1 MDIRKIRE
9 NLGRIKV
16 YYLKGDTLRALAAA
30 IMALKDL
37 ARAGVA
43 PSMDVRGPLRE
54 GIQLLARD
62 KDVKRLHKTPLMYQP
77 GQERALLTV
86 LAAVYKQLEEE
97 AGREDHDAALERKRR
112 LDQALNVGQKLLAQK
127 KVSEADASF
136 QEALTHY
143 RDEHRIFQLIGKW
156 LLDAGQPRRSLS
168 YLKKAVEV
176 EPGNPVARDLLEA
189 ASRARETD
197 GAPAA

>member
-37 ARAGVA
+37 VRAGST
-43 PSMDVRGPLRE
+43 PSVDVRGPLRE
-54 GIQLLARD
+54 GVQLLARD
-62 KDVKRLHKTPLMYQP
+62 KDVKRLLKTPLMYQP
-77 GQERALLTV
+77 GQERVLLGV
-86 LAAVYKQLEEE
+86 LAEVYKQLEEE
-97 AGREDHDAALERKRR
+97 AGREEHDAALERKRK
-112 LDQALNVGQKLLAQK
+112 LDQALCLGQKLLALK

-143 RDEHRIFQLIGKW
+143 RDEHRVFQLIGKW
-156 LLDAGQPRRSLS
+156 LLEAGQPRRSLS
-168 YLKKAVEV
+168 YLKKAVEA
-176 EPGNPVARDLLEA
+176 EPGNPVARELLDTA
-189 ASRARETD
+189 NRAREAD
-197 GAPAA
+197 GSLTA